1 MNINLTMVDSH
12 QNQTVALPP
21 ARLKVMKSKVSALK
35 KVKQNFTPLLIS
47 SLNCP
52 HGKSQ
57 ALYWDKETPNLGLRV
72 TANGSKSFIFEA
84 SLNNQTIRI
93 TLGNTKDC
101 DIQEARLRATNL
113 RSLINQGIDP
123 RKFLNKKTA
132 KFISFKHLYSQHQ
145 SESITFKIAWLS
157 YISDKM
163 HENRSRRSWSEA
175 QYQSH
180 LQWVNHND
188 NLQPTKSQ
196 AADGLLSPLTDLTL
210 VDISVD
216 RIKNCAELAFKK
228 QPKESSAVARALRFF
243 LVWCAQHEVYS
254 QHLLK
259 STVKQAID
267 YLELIESE
275 ETSTLLNPN
284 QLALWFESVDTI
296 DVREVKVYLKTLL
309 ITGRD
314 ATEIAH
320 LKWTNV
326 DLEQRKI
333 TFNQHD
339 GVKSVLPLTPYLMN
353 QIKTLSR
360 ANHYIF
366 AQKPLQLIDEA
377 TFLHQAATKKVKLD
391 ISFDCLKKSFT
402 IFADHLETPLSVTTK
417 IQNLEIKGFNVNHF
431 VERSFSDIQNWHSK
445 IELWILEQA
454 RIIQ

>member
-1 MNINLTMVDSH
+1 MNINLTMVDSRK
-12 QNQTVALPP
+12 NQTVTLPP
-21 ARLKVMKSKVSALK
+21 VPLKVTKSKVSALK

-57 ALYWDKETPNLGLRV
+57 ALYWDKETANLGLRV

-93 TLGNTKDC
+93 TLGNIKDC
-101 DIQEARLRATNL
+101 EIHEARLRATNL

-145 SESITFKIAWLS
+145 SESITFKIAWLN

-163 HENRSRRSWSEA
+163 HENRSKRSWSEA

-188 NLQPTKSQ
+188 NLKPTRSRT
-196 AADGLLSPLTDLTL
+196 ADGLLSPLTDLTL
-210 VDISVD
+210 LDISVD
-216 RIKNCAELAFKK
+216 HIKNCTELAFKK
-228 QPKESSAVARALRFF
+228 QPKESTALARALRLF
-243 LVWCAQHEVYS
+243 LVWCGQHEVYS

-259 STVKQAID
+259 STIKQAID
-267 YLELIESE
+267 YLESTESE
-275 ETSTLLNPN
+275 KKSTLLNQN
-284 QLALWFESVDTI
+284 QLAVWFESVDTI

-314 ATEIAH
+314 ASEIAH

-326 DLEQRKI
+326 DLEERKI

-339 GVKSVLPLTPYLMN
+339 GVKSVVPLTPYLMK

-366 AQKPLQLIDEA
+366 SQKPLQLIDEA
-377 TFLHQAATKKVKLD
+377 TFLHQAATKKAKLD
-391 ISFDCLKKSFT
+391 ITFDCLKKSFT

-417 IQNLEIKGFNVNHF
+417 IQNLEIKGFNANYF
-431 VERSFSDIQNWHSK
+431 VERSLADIQNWHTKVES
-445 IELWILEQA
+445 WILEQA
-454 RIIQ
+454 RVNQ

>member
-1 MNINLTMVDSH
+1 MNINLTMVDSRK
-12 QNQTVALPP
+12 NQTITLPP
-21 ARLKVMKSKVSALK
+21 APLKVIKSKVSALK

-57 ALYWDKETPNLGLRV
+57 SLYWDKETANLGLRV

-101 DIQEARLRATNL
+101 EIQEARLRATNL

-132 KFISFKHLYSQHQ
+132 KFISFKHLYSKHQ
-145 SESITFKIAWLS
+145 SESITFKIAWLN

-163 HENRSRRSWSEA
+163 HENRTKRSWSEA
-175 QYQSH
+175 HYQSH
-180 LQWVNHND
+180 LQWVNHHE
-188 NLQPTKSQ
+188 NLKPIKNQ
-196 AADGLLSPLTDLTL
+196 AADGLLSELTDLTL
-210 VDISVD
+210 LDISID
-216 RIKNCAELAFKK
+216 HIKNCSELAFKK
-228 QPKESSAVARALRFF
+228 QPKESSAVARGLRLF
-243 LVWCAQHEVYS
+243 LIWCAQHEVYS

-267 YLELIESE
+267 YLESTESE
-275 ETSTLLNPN
+275 IKSTLLNPN
-284 QLALWFESVDTI
+284 QLSLWFESIDRI
-296 DVREVKVYLKTLL
+296 DVREVKVFLKTLL

-314 ATEIAH
+314 ASEIAH
-320 LKWTNV
+320 LKWSNV
-326 DLEQRKI
+326 DLDQRKI

-339 GVKSVLPLTPYLMN
+339 GVKSVVPLTPYLMN

-360 ANHYIF
+360 ANNNIF
-366 AQKPLQLIDEA
+366 SQKPLQFIDEA
-377 TFLHQAATKKVKLD
+377 TFLHQAATKKVNLD

-402 IFADHLETPLSVTTK
+402 IFADHLQTPLSVITI

-431 VERSFSDIQNWHSK
+431 VERSFPDIQNWHTK
-445 IELWILEQA
+445 IESWILKQA
-454 RIIQ
+454 KINH